1 MRYLTD
7 RKRAVGKGASGTGT
21 EHHWWMSASAVALA
35 FMIPTWLYIVGT
47 TLGMPQQAVIATF
60 SQPFPAILTALVVIV
75 GMRHFAKGTEVWIED
90 YLRGTAAKGAI
101 IAMHSL
107 AYVIMAT
114 VLYALGKMVFIG
126 LLLGANG

>member
-47 TLGMPQQAVIATF
+47 TLGMPQQAVIETF
-60 SQPFPAILTALVVIV
+60 AQPFPAILTALVVIV
-75 GMRHFAKGTEVWIED
+75 GMRHFAKGTEIWIED
-90 YLRGTAAKGAI
+90 YARGTTAKALK

>member
-7 RKRAVGKGASGTGT
+7 RKRAVGKGASGTGP

-47 TLGMPQQAVIATF
+47 TLGADQQTVITTF

-75 GMRHFAKGTEVWIED
+75 GMRHFAKGTEIWIED
-90 YLRGTAAKGAI
+90 YIHGTAAKATK

-114 VLYALGKMVFIG
+114 ALYALGKMVFIG
-126 LLLGANG
+126 LLLGN

>member
-47 TLGMPQQAVIATF
+47 TLGTDQRTVISTF
-60 SQPFPAILTALVVIV
+60 SQPFVAILTALIAVI
-75 GMRHFAKGTEVWIED
+75 GMRHFAKGTEIWIED
-90 YLRGTAAKGAI
+90 YVHGTAGKALK

-114 VLYALGKMVFIG
+114 TLYALGKMVFIG
-126 LLLGANG
+126 LLMGN

>member
-47 TLGMPQQAVIATF
+47 TLGMDRQSVIATF
-60 SQPFPAILTALVVIV
+60 AQPFPAILTALVVIV

-126 LLLGANG
+126 LLPGANG

>member
-35 FMIPTWLYIVGT
+35 FMIPTWLY
-47 TLGMPQQAVIATF
+47 MPQQAVIATF

>member
-1 MRYLTD
+1 
-7 RKRAVGKGASGTGT
+7 
-21 EHHWWMSASAVALA
+21 MSASAVALA

-60 SQPFPAILTALVVIV
+60 AQPFPAILTALVVIV
-75 GMRHFAKGTEVWIED
+75 GMRHFAKGTEIWIED
-90 YLRGTAAKGAI
+90 YARGTTAKALK

-107 AYVIMAT
+107 AYIIMAT